1 MRLWINWFCSSG
13 GRGGRGGFRGGR
25 GRGGRGGRGG
35 GGRGRGNKPTMTAEE
50 LDADLDKYKKV
61 HMYMLKI
68 LEHVHRILLQS
79 TDDDNM
85 QF

>member
-1 MRLWINWFCSSG
+1 
-13 GRGGRGGFRGGR
+13 
-25 GRGGRGGRGG
+25 
-35 GGRGRGNKPTMTAEE
+35 MTAEE

-68 LEHVHRILLQS
+68 LEHVHHILLQS